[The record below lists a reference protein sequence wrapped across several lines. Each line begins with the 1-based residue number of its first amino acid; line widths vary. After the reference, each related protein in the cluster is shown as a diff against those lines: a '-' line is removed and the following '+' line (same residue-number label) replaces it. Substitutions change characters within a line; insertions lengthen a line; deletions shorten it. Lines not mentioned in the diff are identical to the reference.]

1 MTVKY
6 HVNNAGE
13 TGKCSATKGGCPFG
27 DDAQHFPNP
36 EDARKS
42 YETSMAAQ
50 TVSTVIKNDSGRIT
64 AENYD
69 ASRFGGLSYDE
80 VTFDEDRI
88 REQLKNETIGGRSNI
103 SPERLERD
111 VDSML
116 RIKKVKWDAE
126 ARTGPVNAG
135 DKKVPLRLVPV
146 GSKISSTYGYSDGM
160 VYPPENKNA
169 ELKAKYL
176 DGQNNVQYTDA
187 NSTVTVHSVPS
198 HAESPNE
205 FALANLAAGELKR
218 QRSRFAWQ
226 QSKVKRSV

>member
-6 HVNNAGE
+6 HVNNDGE

-36 EDARKS
+36 EAARKS

-50 TVSTVIKNDSGRIT
+50 TVATVSKHDKIT
-64 AENYD
+64 ADNYD
-69 ASRFGGLSYDE
+69 ASRFGGFSYDE
-80 VTFDEDRI
+80 ITFDEERI
-88 REQLKNETIGGRSNI
+88 REQIREETLAGRSNI

-111 VDSML
+111 VDYML
-116 RIKKVKWDAE
+116 RMKKVKWDAE
-126 ARTGPVNAG
+126 ARKGPVKAG

-146 GSKISSTYGYSDGM
+146 GSNISSTYGYSDGM
-160 VYPPENKNA
+160 VYPPENKND

-187 NSTVTVHSVPS
+187 NTTVTVHRVPS
-198 HAESPNE
+198 HGESPNE
-205 FALANLAAGELKR
+205 FALANLAAGELSR
-218 QRSRFAWQ
+218 QRARFAWQ